1 MADPAACGHR
11 VTSAEGAWVV
21 PGSWA
26 EDEGCRDF
34 AENLEKLLDGFK
46 WSRADLA
53 GRCNYSVSVVQNILG
68 FQRAPTVDHGE
79 AFDGALGLADVFA
92 AKARAIRGESF
103 PEPFQDFPAH
113 EATAHDLS
121 IYEHS
126 VFPGLI
132 QTARYMR
139 AVLGSVPN
147 IRADEVERRVTGRLT
162 RQEVLTREEPQPPR
176 LWALVDEAALRR
188 PVADPAVMHEQ
199 CMHALE
205 VSQLPHVS
213 LAVIPYRDRW
223 HVGLLGAFTIVERDG
238 MPRIVNVEDIA
249 DGRVSED
256 PALVRRVA
264 LRFRALQHEAL
275 PGGDSRDMIARM
287 AEELWNG
294 TAPTGARALT
304 AVVTEGSA

>member
-1 MADPAACGHR
+1 M
-11 VTSAEGAWVV
+11 

-26 EDEGCRDF
+26 EDEGCQDF
-34 AENLEKLLDGFK
+34 VRNLEQMLAGFGL
-46 WSRADLA
+46 SRADLA
-53 GRCNYSVSVVQNILG
+53 VRCNYSVSVVQNILG
-68 FQRAPTVDHGE
+68 FQRAPTIEHGE
-79 AFDGALGLADVFA
+79 AFDGALSLNDVFA
-92 AKARAIRGESF
+92 AKARAIRGKSF

-113 EATAHDLS
+113 EATAHDLY

-132 QTARYMR
+132 QTERYMR
-139 AVLGSVPN
+139 AVVGSVPN
-147 IRADEVERRVTGRLT
+147 IRADEVGRRVSGRLT
-162 RQEVLTREEPQPPR
+162 RQEVLTREESQPPR

-188 PVADPAVMHEQ
+188 PVAAPEVMYEQ

-213 LAVIPYRDRW
+213 LAVIPYAARW

-238 MPRIVNVEDIA
+238 IARMVNVEDIA
-249 DGRVSED
+249 DGRVLED
-256 PALVRRVA
+256 PATVRRVA

-275 PGGDSRDMIARM
+275 PGADSREMIARM

-294 TAPTGARALT
+294 TSSTGGRALT
-304 AVVTEGSA
+304 AVAMEGSA